1 MDVTE
6 SMEVSE
12 LPIDQF
18 EFSAGLY
25 NSSIA
30 VYINLPKDFGIIN
43 DVSTACFYCCISRA
57 NIDRKM
63 LPIKLVVNGALSK
76 ADLPWLIHPF

>member
-6 SMEVSE
+6 SMEVTE

-30 VYINLPKDFGIIN
+30 VHVYKFAKRFWDN
-43 DVSTACFYCCISRA
+43 
-57 NIDRKM
+57 
-63 LPIKLVVNGALSK
+63 
-76 ADLPWLIHPF
+76 

>member
-6 SMEVSE
+6 SMEVTE

-25 NSSIA
+25 NNSIA

-43 DVSTACFYCCISRA
+43 DVSKGLTSTERCF
-57 NIDRKM
+57 
-63 LPIKLVVNGALSK
+63 L
-76 ADLPWLIHPF
+76 

>member
-6 SMEVSE
+6 SMEVTE

-30 VYINLPKDFGIIN
+30 VYTFAKRFWDN
-43 DVSTACFYCCISRA
+43 
-57 NIDRKM
+57 
-63 LPIKLVVNGALSK
+63 
-76 ADLPWLIHPF
+76 